1 MYKKGNIYSNTVP
14 DVVEHRF
21 QSSMPYHS
29 FGYYVLGGMD
39 ITGEHLEMNSQVTY
53 DSDEDIGN
61 GCEVDALS
69 DPTVGFFQVA
79 ESMGVETA
87 NKLASELENQ

>member
-1 MYKKGNIYSNTVP
+1 MYKKKKFYSNVVK
-14 DVVEHRF
+14 DVTESRF
-21 QSSMPYHS
+21 QASNRYHS
-29 FGYYVLGGMD
+29 FGHYVLGGLD
-39 ITGEHLEMNSQVTY
+39 VTGEHLEMNSQVTY

-61 GCEVDALS
+61 GCDVDALS

-87 NKLASELENQ
+87 NKLASELENK